1 MGKKNNKSFSH
12 GKTEKKKLPKHFTC
26 TSETPYDRHRY
37 KVVFTGAD
45 PVIVDEWEQANLIWF
60 QTSSMFKSHIEV
72 LDK

>member
-1 MGKKNNKSFSH
+1 MTKLIKKNDSRWFAQ
-12 GKTEKKKLPKHFTC
+12 
-26 TSETPYDRHRY
+26 TSDEPYDRHRY

-60 QTSSMFKSHIEV
+60 QTPSLFKSHIEV